1 MTLGGDGDDDDTQH
15 TPDRM
20 DIDDATASG
29 RATRGL
35 RQAPPQRQLFQSDMS
50 AARQTRQQTSYTSPA
65 PGGANGIY
73 GANGVTSALA
83 NYEPRPPL
91 PLTLRPVTTPANNYE
106 GFKAHQKSIRD
117 LALARMSRT
126 QPVQTKG
133 MMLPGT
139 GFPGPMIYTRTLLAL
154 QSGILAEQEYALHH
168 LVKISHE
175 RGDKYRFDSFPGLA
189 EALIE
194 KVLEV
199 GPLVYDI
206 DLNVAYSEDAMLAD
220 DNALD
225 GINGTRGLIEKLKI
239 QLPMKLTDRMQTED
253 FATKLTLINEAS
265 LVLRNMVMLEENAQF
280 LATLPTVRDLLII
293 LLNLPHSSA
302 IIEMQQ
308 YALETAEQLTG
319 FFPSN
324 PEDPLFTSLLAF
336 IDSDDRATI
345 LTALHSICRMG
356 IRIDQY
362 VRLEGVPIRTVQKM
376 CEWMLVED
384 EELRSAC
391 LDFLYLYTAAPDNVE
406 TLLHNADVAGL
417 VKQLTRLLLHA
428 ARVDDTKPAAKMTSK
443 PSVSAT
449 PAEDAPIPKISQDLI
464 DQLLVYDEPER
475 SSQWLRSCF
484 EEDTFGEIT
493 QIALWQAYQ
502 IPFAPYGNQRPLLPA
517 KDFITNV
524 SNTFTNAS
532 AQVMNGNPPRFV
544 IKGIKAR
551 AVPVDPKG
559 RQYMRCLWHNEDDSE
574 CGDFALWPKHMWEHV
589 VSNHLNTR
597 RGEDGK
603 YDFTGAAEEKVTCRW
618 AGCKRFDAPR
628 EAADPF
634 TVGMH
639 VKTHLPDSSERAYQ
653 RSKHNHSKEAEE
665 GGVQSLA
672 TTSWQTRI
680 TPVDERSEA
689 AGLPLISVLVLR
701 NLARNLPKTAS
712 ALKPGAED
720 LVWQVFAPVR
730 DQIYFVM
737 AYNFTLREYLPS
749 LNKAIDAARKV
760 EPAE

>member
-1 MTLGGDGDDDDTQH
+1 ML
-15 TPDRM
+15 
-20 DIDDATASG
+20 AS
-29 RATRGL
+29 
-35 RQAPPQRQLFQSDMS
+35 
-50 AARQTRQQTSYTSPA
+50 RQTRHQTASYHSPA
-65 PGGANGIY
+65 PGAPNGTY
-73 GANGVTSALA
+73 HANGVTPALA
-83 NYEPRPPL
+83 HFEPKQQL

-106 GFKAHQKSIRD
+106 GFKAHQKAIRD
-117 LALARMSRT
+117 QALARMSRG
-126 QPVQTKG
+126 PAARTKG

-154 QSGILAEQEYALHH
+154 QSGVLPEQEYALHH

-199 GPLVYDI
+199 GPLVYDM
-206 DLNVAYSEDAMLAD
+206 DLTIAYNEDAMLDD

-225 GINGTRGLIEKLKI
+225 GINGTRGLVERLKV
-239 QLPMKLTDRMQTED
+239 QMPPNVQDRMQTEGY
-253 FATKLTLINEAS
+253 ATKLTLINEAA

-280 LATLPTVRDLLII
+280 LASLPTVRDLLII

-308 YALETAEQLTG
+308 YALEIAEQLTR

-336 IDSDDRATI
+336 IDTDDRGSI
-345 LTALHSICRMG
+345 LTALHGICRMG
-356 IRIDQY
+356 QTLQQM

-391 LDFLYLYTAAPDNVE
+391 LDFLYLYTAAPENIE
-406 TLLHNADVAGL
+406 TLLHHTDAQGL
-417 VKQLTRLLLHA
+417 VKQLTRLLLHG
-428 ARVDDTKPAAKMTSK
+428 ARVDDMKPPPKMTSK

-449 PAEDAPIPKISQDLI
+449 PAEEVAIPKISQDLI

-484 EEDTFGEIT
+484 EEDPLGEIT

-559 RQYMRCLWHNEDDSE
+559 RQYMRCLWHKEDGSE
-574 CGDFALWPKHMWEHV
+574 CGEFALWPKHMWEHV
-589 VSNHLNTR
+589 VSSHLNTR
-597 RGEDGK
+597 KGENGK
-603 YDFTGAAEEKVTCRW
+603 YDFSTAQGSTFACRW
-618 AGCKRFDAPR
+618 AGCRRFDAPR
-628 EAADPF
+628 EAADAF

-639 VKTHLPDSSERAYQ
+639 VKTHLPDSTDRAYQ
-653 RSKHNHSKEAEE
+653 RSKHNHSKDAEE
-665 GGVQSLA
+665 GHSAALPI
-672 TTSWQTRI
+672 TSWQTRI
-680 TPVDERSEA
+680 TPVDERLEA

-701 NLARNLPKTAS
+701 NLARNLSKTAT

-720 LVWQVFAPVR
+720 LVWQLFAPVR
-730 DQIYFVM
+730 DQLYFVM
-737 AYNFTLREYLPS
+737 AYNFSLREYLPS

-760 EPAE
+760 EPTEQ